1 MGEDLLITKLNMIDA
16 QIQHEDDLI
25 GQRMSWLVIS
35 QSFLFGTLATLI
47 GQRGLTDPAAGAVRL
62 LLVLIPLVGGLLS
75 VLVLAAVGAAN
86 YAMQQWRVAL
96 DRICALPEARQLDWP
111 RLRHRRRMTMLG
123 DLLPIAVSGGFFL
136 AWVVILIKTA

>member
-1 MGEDLLITKLNMIDA
+1 VGEGLLITKLNMIDA

-47 GQRGLTDPAAGAVRL
+47 GQRGLADPGAVRL

-86 YAMQQWRVAL
+86 YAMWQWRAAL

-111 RLRHRRRMTMLG
+111 RLRHRRRTTMLG

-136 AWVVILIKTA
+136 AWVVILIKMA

>member
-47 GQRGLTDPAAGAVRL
+47 GQRDLADSAAGAVRL

-86 YAMQQWRVAL
+86 YAMWQWRVAL

-111 RLRHRRRMTMLG
+111 RLRYRRRMTVLG

-136 AWVVILIKTA
+136 AWAVILIKTA

>member
-1 MGEDLLITKLNMIDA
+1 MGEGLLITKLNMIDA

-47 GQRGLTDPAAGAVRL
+47 GQRGLADPGAVRL

-86 YAMQQWRVAL
+86 YAMWQWRAAL

-111 RLRHRRRMTMLG
+111 RLRYRRRMTVLG

-136 AWVVILIKTA
+136 AWVVILSKME

>member
-1 MGEDLLITKLNMIDA
+1 VGEGLLITKLNMIDA

-47 GQRGLTDPAAGAVRL
+47 GQRGLADPGAVRL

-86 YAMQQWRVAL
+86 YAMQQWRVAI

-111 RLRHRRRMTMLG
+111 RLRHRRRTTMLG
-123 DLLPIAVSGGFFL
+123 DLLPSLSQAASSSHGSSF
-136 AWVVILIKTA
+136 